1 MMKRHLKKLTLTLL
15 LAGFQ
20 LAAVWAQCPMC
31 RTAVESNLKNGGT
44 EGAGLN
50 TGIMYLLLAPYLIVA
65 VLGYMWYKN
74 RKEVS

>member
-1 MMKRHLKKLTLTLL
+1 MFKRIFLL
-15 LAGFQ
+15 GVLFLLSVAE
-20 LAAVWAQCPMC
+20 LLAQCPMC

-50 TGIMYLLLAPYLIVA
+50 TGIMYLLLAPYLIVG
-65 VLGYMWYKN
+65 VLGYLWYKS